1 MNIAIVGSGEVGYH
15 LANILSRDGHGVTVI
30 DPDPAKAQSIQESLD
45 VQVVV
50 GDGTRASVL
59 TEAGVP
65 KADLMVA
72 VTDNDHVN
80 MLACVLARKM
90 GAKRRIMRL
99 HDTEQLE
106 GYHYF
111 YKSSLGFDV
120 MLSTQELAAEEIV
133 GTVRDRHALAVDS
146 FAGGRVQLRRL
157 RMEKECDLTSG
168 PLSGVKLPSGV
179 LIVALQRKDRFAVPS
194 GTDQLAKG
202 DHIWAIGKSPDLDT
216 LETQLAKNTSW
227 QRSVVIMG
235 GGAVCRRVL
244 HKLRGAPGV
253 SIKVIEKDSR
263 RAQALAAMAGSNV
276 IVLDGDATD
285 LTLLREER
293 IGEANVFIATT
304 RDDEDNMVAC
314 QLARSL
320 DAERTVALVS
330 KASYRDIYELLG
342 IDQAISP
349 RILCANSILRFVRS
363 GSPAAIAVVAEGKAE
378 VLELTV
384 RFKGSIKLKDLG
396 MPKGTVVG
404 ARVRNDTVKIPTG
417 TSSVKTGD
425 SVIVFTL
432 PEHLETVNKLFAK
445 GGTV

>member
-15 LANILSRDGHGVTVI
+15 LAKILSQDGHGVTVV

-45 VQVVV
+45 VQIVV

-80 MLACVLARKM
+80 MLACVLGRKM

-99 HDTEQLE
+99 HDTAQLE

-111 YKSSLGFDV
+111 YKSALGFDV

-157 RMEKECDLTSG
+157 RLEKEGDVTSG
-168 PLSGVKLPSGV
+168 PLSSVKLPPGV
-179 LIVALQRKDRFAVPS
+179 LIVALQRKDRFSVPS
-194 GTDQLAKG
+194 GTDHLEKG
-202 DHIWAIGKSPDLDT
+202 DHIWAIGKAHDLDS
-216 LETQLAKNTSW
+216 LEALLAKNTSW

-235 GGAVCRRVL
+235 GGSVCRSVL
-244 HKLRGAPGV
+244 QKLRGAPGV
-253 SIKVIEKDSR
+253 SIKVIEKESN
-263 RAQALAAMAGSNV
+263 RARALAAMAGSNV
-276 IVLDGDATD
+276 IVLEGDATD

-293 IGEANVFIATT
+293 VGEANVFIATT
-304 RDDEDNMVAC
+304 RHDEDNMVAC

-349 RILCANSILRFVRS
+349 RILCAN
-363 GSPAAIAVVAEGKAE
+363 
-378 VLELTV
+378 
-384 RFKGSIKLKDLG
+384 
-396 MPKGTVVG
+396 
-404 ARVRNDTVKIPTG
+404 
-417 TSSVKTGD
+417 
-425 SVIVFTL
+425 
-432 PEHLETVNKLFAK
+432 
-445 GGTV
+445 

>member
-1 MNIAIVGSGEVGYH
+1 MIIAIVGSGEVGYH
-15 LANILSRDGHGVTVI
+15 LAKILSHDGHGVTVI

-59 TEAGVP
+59 NEAGAS

-72 VTDNDHVN
+72 VTDNDRVN
-80 MLACVLARKM
+80 MLACVLSKKM
-90 GAKRRIMRL
+90 GAKRRILRL
-99 HDTEQLE
+99 HDTAQLE

-111 YKSSLGFDV
+111 YKNTLGFDV

-133 GTVRDRHALAVDS
+133 GIVRDRHALAVDS

-157 RMEKECDLTSG
+157 RLEKECGLTAG

-179 LIVALQRKDRFAVPS
+179 LIVAFQRKDRFAVP
-194 GTDQLAKG
+194 GGEDCLEKG
-202 DHIWAIGKSPDLDT
+202 DHIWAIGKAPDLDT
-216 LETQLAKNTSW
+216 LEAQLAKNTSW

-235 GGAVCRRVL
+235 GGAVCRGVL
-244 HKLRGAPGV
+244 QKLRGAPGV
-253 SIKVIEKDSR
+253 SIKVIEKESN
-263 RAQALAAMAGSNV
+263 RARALAAMAGSNV
-276 IVLDGDATD
+276 MVLDGDATD
-285 LTLLREER
+285 LALLQEER

-320 DAERTVALVS
+320 RAERTVAIVS
-330 KASYRDIYELLG
+330 KASYRSIYDILG

-378 VLELTV
+378 VLELVV
-384 RFKGSIKLKDLG
+384 RFKGSVKLKDLG
-396 MPKGTVVG
+396 MPRGTVVG
-404 ARVRNDTVKIPTG
+404 ARVRDDTVKIPTG
-417 TSSVKTGD
+417 NSDVRTGD

-432 PEHLETVNKLFAK
+432 PEHLATVDKIFAK
-445 GGTV
+445 GSGA